1 MTLRCLLT
9 CCCVL
14 ALGQT
19 KETGEIRCTFRALAW
34 SAPLEDAAYQ
44 SGRRSVPLLIP
55 NDFFSE
61 PQTYRGPAELKFGRL
76 ASPAQGAPPSAAEE
90 TAAAELAIARRADE
104 AYAGLAKEAAALTAG
119 AAEGPAG
126 ESLRRQAESLMAKAA
141 LQAAAAAAAR
151 AKAQLTRS
159 AKPSNSSVA
168 QATSTVAAKPRFTP
182 RGQIRL
188 RDGGTYL
195 LLFTEDEQGWRITA
209 LEDPADQHPFGTL
222 RFIHLGERPL
232 RLRQGGREL
241 TLAAGRPA
249 VLRPTTDE
257 HGYAGI
263 ELRTADGDAKPLRT
277 LRVFPEKDARS
288 TYLITELPAGG
299 LSVKSAHERRA
310 P

>member
-1 MTLRCLLT
+1 MIIRCLLS
-9 CCCVL
+9 CCC
-14 ALGQT
+14 ALVFGQT
-19 KETGEIRCTFRALAW
+19 KETSEIRCTFRALAW
-34 SAPLEDAAYQ
+34 SAPIEDAAYQ

-55 NDFFSE
+55 SDFFSA
-61 PQTYRGPAELKFGRL
+61 PQAYRGGAELKFGRL
-76 ASPAQGAPPSAAEE
+76 ASPAKGAQPSASEKA
-90 TAAAELAIARRADE
+90 AAAELAIARRADE
-104 AYAGLAKEAAALTAG
+104 AYAGFAQEAATLTAG
-119 AAEGPAG
+119 ATEGPAG
-126 ESLRRQAESLMAKAA
+126 ENLRRQAESLMAKAA
-141 LQAAAAAAAR
+141 EQAAAAAAAR

-159 AKPSNSSVA
+159 AKPEEA
-168 QATSTVAAKPRFTP
+168 APQATAPVAAKPRFVP

-188 RDGGTYL
+188 RDGGAYL
-195 LLFTEDEQGWRITA
+195 LLFAEDEQGWRITA
-209 LEDPADQHPFGTL
+209 LEDSPDQHPFGTL

>member
-1 MTLRCLLT
+1 MIIRCLLS
-9 CCCVL
+9 CCC
-14 ALGQT
+14 ALVFGQT
-19 KETGEIRCTFRALAW
+19 KETSEIRCTFRALAW
-34 SAPLEDAAYQ
+34 SAPIEDAAYH

-55 NDFFSE
+55 SDFFSA
-61 PQTYRGPAELKFGRL
+61 PQAYRGGAELKFGRL
-76 ASPAQGAPPSAAEE
+76 ASPAKGAQPSAAEE
-90 TAAAELAIARRADE
+90 AAAAELAIARRADE
-104 AYAGLAKEAAALTAG
+104 AYAGFAQEAATLTAG
-119 AAEGPAG
+119 ATEGPAG
-126 ESLRRQAESLMAKAA
+126 ENLRRQAESLMAKAA
-141 LQAAAAAAAR
+141 EQAAAAAAAR

-159 AKPSNSSVA
+159 AKPGEA
-168 QATSTVAAKPRFTP
+168 APQATAPVAAKPRFVP

-188 RDGGTYL
+188 RDGGAYL
-195 LLFTEDEQGWRITA
+195 LLFAEDEQGWRITA
-209 LEDPADQHPFGTL
+209 LEDSPDQHPFGTL

-249 VLRPTTDE
+249 VLRPTTDA
-257 HGYAGI
+257 HGYAGL

-277 LRVFPEKDARS
+277 LRVFPEKDTRS

>member
-1 MTLRCLLT
+1 MIIRCLLS
-9 CCCVL
+9 CCC
-14 ALGQT
+14 ALVFGQT
-19 KETGEIRCTFRALAW
+19 KETSEIRCTFRALAW

-55 NDFFSE
+55 SDFFSA
-61 PQTYRGPAELKFGRL
+61 PQAYRGPAELTFGRL
-76 ASPAQGAPPSAAEE
+76 ASPAKDAPPSAAEE
-90 TAAAELAIARRADE
+90 TADAELTIARRADE
-104 AYAGLAKEAAALTAG
+104 AYASLAKEAATLTAG

-126 ESLRRQAESLMAKAA
+126 ENLRRQAEDLMAKATE
-141 LQAAAAAAAR
+141 QAAHAAEAR
-151 AKAQLTRS
+151 EKARVARS
-159 AKPSNSSVA
+159 AKPGEAAPKAVA
-168 QATSTVAAKPRFTP
+168 PVATKPRFVT
-182 RGQIRL
+182 RGQVRL
-188 RDGGTYL
+188 REGGAYL
-195 LLFTEDEQGWRITA
+195 LLFADEEQGWRITA
-209 LEDPADQHPFGTL
+209 LEDFPDQHPFGTL

-249 VLRPTTDE
+249 VLRPTPDE

-299 LSVKSAHERRA
+299 LSVKAVHERRA

>member
-1 MTLRCLLT
+1 
-9 CCCVL
+9 
-14 ALGQT
+14 
-19 KETGEIRCTFRALAW
+19 
-34 SAPLEDAAYQ
+34 
-44 SGRRSVPLLIP
+44 
-55 NDFFSE
+55 
-61 PQTYRGPAELKFGRL
+61 
-76 ASPAQGAPPSAAEE
+76 
-90 TAAAELAIARRADE
+90 
-104 AYAGLAKEAAALTAG
+104 
-119 AAEGPAG
+119 
-126 ESLRRQAESLMAKAA
+126 MAKAA
-141 LQAAAAAAAR
+141 EQAAAAAAAR

-159 AKPSNSSVA
+159 AKPEEA
-168 QATSTVAAKPRFTP
+168 APQATAPVAAKPRFVP

-188 RDGGTYL
+188 RDGGAYL
-195 LLFTEDEQGWRITA
+195 LLFAEDEQGWRITA
-209 LEDPADQHPFGTL
+209 LEDSPDQHPFGTL

>member
-1 MTLRCLLT
+1 MIIRCLLS
-9 CCCVL
+9 CCC
-14 ALGQT
+14 ALVFGQT
-19 KETGEIRCTFRALAW
+19 KETSEIRCTFRALAW

-55 NDFFSE
+55 SDFFSA
-61 PQTYRGPAELKFGRL
+61 PQAYRGPAELKFGRL
-76 ASPAQGAPPSAAEE
+76 ASPVQDAPPSAAEE
-90 TAAAELAIARRADE
+90 ATAAELAIARSADE
-104 AYAGLAKEAAALTAG
+104 AYAGFAQEAATLTAG

-126 ESLRRQAESLMAKAA
+126 ENLRRQAESLLAKAA
-141 LQAAAAAAAR
+141 EQAAAAAAAR
-151 AKAQLTRS
+151 AKAQLARS
-159 AKPSNSSVA
+159 AKPSNSSTP
-168 QATSTVAAKPRFTP
+168 QATAPVAAKPRFIP

-188 RDGGTYL
+188 RDGGAYL
-195 LLFTEDEQGWRITA
+195 LLFAEDEQGWRITA
-209 LEDPADQHPFGTL
+209 LEDSPDQHPFGTL
-222 RFIHLGERPL
+222 RFIHLGARPL

-249 VLRPTTDE
+249 VLRPTPDE

-263 ELRTADGDAKPLRT
+263 EIRTADGDAKPLRT